1 MAHDLVIK
9 NGTLIDGSGAEPIRA
24 DVIVNDGRI
33 TGIGDSGQEKVEQV
47 LDATGR
53 IVTPGFI
60 DAHTHLDAQVGWDPA
75 LTPYLPWHYDRPCRK
90 LRCYLR
96 ASFAG

>member
-1 MAHDLVIK
+1 MGGYWHRRWWARK
-9 NGTLIDGSGAEPIRA
+9 A
-24 DVIVNDGRI
+24 
-33 TGIGDSGQEKVEQV
+33 EQV

-75 LTPYLPWHYDRPCRK
+75 LTLVFTAGITTVLVGNCGVTFAPVSLSNESK
-90 LRCYLR
+90 LAEIMEGVGTFPPRR
-96 ASFAG
+96 S